1 MFPGREGMIPR
12 GGFFLSCVRSFIT
25 QLHTFCVYV
34 CVCVCMCVASSDK
47 GKVDIFKKTGTEIG
61 RQAASKSGGLFSAED
76 WQCAM

>member
-1 MFPGREGMIPR
+1 M
-12 GGFFLSCVRSFIT
+12 CV
-25 QLHTFCVYV
+25 CV

>member
-1 MFPGREGMIPR
+1 MHIVAWCV
-12 GGFFLSCVRSFIT
+12 FL
-25 QLHTFCVYV
+25 LP
-34 CVCVCMCVASSDK
+34 SSDK

>member
-1 MFPGREGMIPR
+1 MC
-12 GGFFLSCVRSFIT
+12 LCVFV
-25 QLHTFCVYV
+25 CVCL
-34 CVCVCMCVASSDK
+34 CVCVCLYSDK